1 MERDGQPL
9 EQAELWRMTPT
20 GMSIRQPR
28 LAVPDPETGVW
39 VDVGLTLMPEYWFRE
54 AARFAGYRW
63 REFTRLKP
71 RDAIATVAH
80 WMAHGL
86 FNQHTQ
92 DAHALESERRQRLAE
107 ARAAVGRR
115 N

>member
-1 MERDGQPL
+1 M
-9 EQAELWRMTPT
+9 
-20 GMSIRQPR
+20 
-28 LAVPDPETGVW
+28 
-39 VDVGLTLMPEYWFRE
+39 DVGLTLMPEYWFRE
-54 AARFAGYRW
+54 AARFGHYKW
-63 REFTRLKP
+63 HEYLRLKP
-71 RDAIATVAH
+71 QAALSLVAH

-107 ARAAVGRR
+107 ARAAVAGRR